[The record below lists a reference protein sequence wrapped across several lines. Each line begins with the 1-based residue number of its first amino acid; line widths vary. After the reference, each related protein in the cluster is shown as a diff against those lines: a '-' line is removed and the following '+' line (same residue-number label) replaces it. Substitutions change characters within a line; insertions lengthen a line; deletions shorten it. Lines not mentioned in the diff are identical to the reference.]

1 MVANLLDARI
11 DAVAVTTPETMVAR
25 IVIGAICGLLLALNI
40 GVIHGALWFA
50 AVVASEVWTGVIC
63 RPAIAGGAL
72 SPTARA
78 HYLVSLFA
86 SGANWTALAG
96 MYWLTGSEPFRLA
109 AVAVLAGIL
118 VHGQCFCFRAPAAL
132 VTLVVPPA
140 LALVALP
147 LAFGGYSGVPLI
159 TVMICLALMLVY
171 VAASA
176 NANLRSAA
184 TLQAAQREA
193 VEANAAKSAFLAV
206 MSHELRTPLNGVLG
220 MARALAN
227 TPLDTRQSRYV
238 DTLARSGEGLLTMLN
253 DILDISKI
261 EAGRMD
267 LEVHAF
273 DLRELADQVVEL
285 WAETA
290 DAKGLTLDCEVDP
303 QLPPRLLGDE
313 TRMRQILMNLV
324 ANALK
329 FTPEG
334 SIQIRLAA
342 APSADGDGGVEIAVA
357 DTGIGMTAEQL
368 SGLFRP
374 FAQAE
379 VSTART
385 YGGTG
390 LGLAICRQLTAMMG
404 GEIKVE
410 SETGQGS
417 TFRVW
422 LPLPAALGGDE
433 TGVAEAANL
442 PKLRILVADDN
453 PINQTVARAVLEAA
467 GAEIETAGDG
477 SEALARLRA
486 QAFDLVLMDVHMPV
500 MDGIEAVSRIR
511 AGEAGA
517 RDIPIL
523 ALTGDAMGGE
533 EARLKSLGF
542 DGLQHKPVQPAA
554 LILALAELMAGRGKT
569 SGSEAAA

>member
-1 MVANLLDARI
+1 MGMNLLD
-11 DAVAVTTPETMVAR
+11 DGVDEVAATTPDTVVAR
-25 IVIGAICGLLLALNI
+25 VVIAVICALLLALNI
-40 GVIHGALWFA
+40 GAAQGAAWFA
-50 AVVASEVWTGVIC
+50 AVIACEIWTWVVC
-63 RPAIAGGAL
+63 RPAIKGEAL
-72 SPTARA
+72 NPAARA
-78 HYLVSLFA
+78 HYLVILLV

-96 MYWLTGSEPFRLA
+96 MYWLTGAEPFRLA
-109 AVAVLAGIL
+109 AFAVLAGIL

-132 VTLVVPPA
+132 VALVVPPA
-140 LALVALP
+140 LALLALP
-147 LAFGGYSGVPLI
+147 LAFGGYSGAPLF
-159 TVMICLALMLVY
+159 TLMVYLTLMLAY
-171 VAASA
+171 VIASA
-176 NANLRSAA
+176 NANMRSAA
-184 TLQAAQREA
+184 ALQAAQREA

-227 TPLDTRQSRYV
+227 TSLDARQSRYV
-238 DTLARSGEGLLTMLN
+238 DTLSRSGEGLLTMLN

-267 LEVHAF
+267 LEVEAF
-273 DLRELADQVVEL
+273 DLRDLASQIVEL

-290 DAKGLTLDCEVDP
+290 SAKGLGLSYEAHPD
-303 QLPPRLLGDE
+303 LPERVLGDE

-324 ANALK
+324 SNALK
-329 FTPEG
+329 FTQEG
-334 SIQIRLAA
+334 AIQICLTA

-357 DTGIGMTAEQL
+357 DTGIGMTGEQL

-374 FAQAE
+374 FAQAD

-390 LGLAICRQLTAMMG
+390 LGLAICRQLIAMMG
-404 GEIKVE
+404 GDIKVE
-410 SETGQGS
+410 SEPGQGS

-422 LPLPAALGGDE
+422 LPLPAAGEGSTTGG
-433 TGVAEAANL
+433 AEAVDL

-477 SEALARLRA
+477 SEALARLRT
-486 QAFDLVLMDVHMPV
+486 QTFDLVLMDVHMPV
-500 MDGIEAVSRIR
+500 MDGIEAVGRIR

-517 RDIPIL
+517 HDIAIL

-533 EARLKSLGF
+533 ESRLRSLGF

-554 LILALAELMAGRGKT
+554 LILAVAELMAAR
-569 SGSEAAA
+569 AAAAAGEVAA

>member
-1 MVANLLDARI
+1 MVANLLDERV
-11 DAVAVTTPETMVAR
+11 DAVAATTPDTLTAR
-25 IVIGAICGLLLALNI
+25 IVIAVICALLLALNI
-40 GVIHGALWFA
+40 GAMHGALWFA
-50 AVVASEVWTGVIC
+50 AVVASEIWTQAVC
-63 RPAIAGGAL
+63 RPAIKGGAL
-72 SPTARA
+72 SRATRA
-78 HYLVSLFA
+78 HYLVILLA
-86 SGANWTALAG
+86 SGANWTALAA
-96 MYWLTGSEPFRLA
+96 MYWLTGDEPFRLA
-109 AVAVLAGIL
+109 AFAVLAGIL

-140 LALVALP
+140 MALVVLP
-147 LAFGGYSGVPLI
+147 LAFGSYSGAPLI
-159 TVMICLALMLVY
+159 TVMIYLTLMLVY

-176 NANLRSAA
+176 NANMRSAA
-184 TLQAAQREA
+184 ALQAAQRAA
-193 VEANAAKSAFLAV
+193 VEANEAKSAFLAV

-220 MARALAN
+220 MARAMAN
-227 TPLDTRQSRYV
+227 TPLDARQSRYL
-238 DTLARSGEGLLTMLN
+238 DTIARSGEGLLTMLN

-267 LEVHAF
+267 LDVAAF
-273 DLRELADQVVEL
+273 DLRDLAGQVVEL
-285 WAETA
+285 WTETA
-290 DAKGLTLDCEVDP
+290 RAKGLTLSCDVHPE
-303 QLPPRLLGDE
+303 LPPRLLGDE

-324 ANALK
+324 SNALK
-329 FTPEG
+329 FTRDG
-334 SIQIRLAA
+334 SIRIRLTA
-342 APSADGDGGVEIAVA
+342 APSADGDGGVEIAVV

-410 SETGQGS
+410 SAPGQGS

-422 LPLPAALGGDE
+422 LPLPAAADAG
-433 TGVAEAANL
+433 EASEVGAAL
-442 PKLRILVADDN
+442 PKLRILVADDS
-453 PINQTVARAVLEAA
+453 PINQVVARAVLEAA

-477 SEALARLRA
+477 AEVLQRLCA
-486 QAFDLVLMDVHMPV
+486 QTFDLVLMDVHMPV

-523 ALTGDAMGGE
+523 ALTGDSMGGE
-533 EARLKSLGF
+533 EGRLKAFGF
-542 DGLQHKPVQPAA
+542 DGLQTKPVQPAA
-554 LILALAELMAGRGKT
+554 LILAVAELMTARSAT
-569 SGSEAAA
+569 SAEKATA